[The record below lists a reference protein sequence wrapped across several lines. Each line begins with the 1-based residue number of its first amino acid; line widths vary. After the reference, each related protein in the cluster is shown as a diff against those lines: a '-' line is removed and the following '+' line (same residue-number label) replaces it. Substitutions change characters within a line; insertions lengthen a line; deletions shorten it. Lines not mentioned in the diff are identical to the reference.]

1 MSRPWRL
8 NRSHV
13 ARRNLVPLTDDS
25 VRSRDNSRDIRL
37 PHKRRWTSEMDPRT
51 PDQFR
56 YLNQPTQFNSR
67 LGDVHD
73 DPYSIHEPIEQNP
86 EYQQILAGLSRHT
99 ASQMTE
105 RHVGSYH
112 NATTPSSFCSQD
124 VQAAEPAASNA
135 GQLHYHPVHNSSQ
148 PRHHLSQRQAPAS
161 YSVNSAFD
169 APPNSWSPANNR
181 LAPAHSSPSARL
193 TTHTQPHRSSFASTM
208 AIQPEPPLARPL
220 TTPSTTR
227 EHGPSQPQA
236 IEPVAHGIQ
245 LVNLRQALPDKFL
258 ALFPFEFL
266 NAVQSKCFE
275 AVYKTNNNVVVSAP
289 TGSGK
294 TAILELAICKLALDR
309 GHENFKIVYQA
320 PTKALCAEKAR
331 DWEKK
336 FGHMNLECAELTGD
350 TSQAEMRRVGDAS
363 IIVTTPEKWDSIT
376 RKWQDHRR
384 LLQLVELFLIDEVHI
399 LKDVRGA
406 TLEAVVSRMKTIG
419 TNVRFIAL
427 SATVPNS
434 DDIAQWLGRNHTNQ
448 HLPALRETFGEE
460 FRPVKLQKFVYGY
473 ECNGNEFIL
482 DKLLDSKLPGL
493 IARHSQQK
501 PILVFCF
508 TRKSCESTASL
519 LADYAAARPNEKLW
533 PVPKSRIPVINRE
546 LQEIVKFGVAFHHA
560 GLDVQDRGAVEQSFL
575 KGELG
580 VICCTS
586 TLAVGIN
593 LPCHTVVLKGTMG
606 YTDDKLQEYS
616 DLEVM
621 QMLGRAGRPQ
631 FDDSATAIILTKA
644 RNKARYEKM
653 VSGQEILESTLH
665 LNLIEHLNSEIGL
678 GTIHDLISAK
688 KWLGGTFLSVRLRRN
703 PNYYHLTGNS
713 CNPSQID
720 AKLEKICERDI
731 KQLQEAKCVTDS
743 ETFKSTYY
751 GRAMSKYMVEF
762 PTMKMLLQ
770 IPKAVRMEVLITILS
785 QASEFKEFRFKPAE
799 RSLFRELNQSPLI
812 VHPIKEAVTQTWHKI
827 SLMVQAHLGSAQ
839 YPDSADAAKA
849 RRQLMLERKIVFER
863 LNRLV
868 HAVIDCKVNDYDAVG
883 MKNALELARALVAES
898 WEGRVTQL
906 TQVSSIGPVGMRKLA
921 SKGIRTVLEL
931 ADMDSVDI
939 ERLMARQTPFGM
951 TIKSSLDKFPRLSFD
966 LVLVGH
972 KAQPRSTDAAV
983 EVEVRANL
991 RYLNRLGP
999 PYWKKKTPNI
1009 NFLAE
1014 TTSGTLSFFWR
1025 GNIRKLEANKEPG
1038 YELKFSVGLQ
1048 NANDDIVCHFTCEEI
1063 VGTMVSKT
1071 LKHNIPAS
1079 AFPKRAAL
1087 ATVPTSWAQSAA
1099 AKLTQPPATHRSN
1112 NANPMDEL
1120 DDGGIDDTEFLLAAE
1135 QAVARSTTNPNPS
1148 FTVPSTQ
1155 ASSPMGEDSDGTP
1168 DQYPG
1173 IDELV
1178 EMAQDEGSS
1187 QTSRPE
1193 PDTRDPIQLP
1203 NGKWQCN
1210 HNCAGGTL
1218 TKTGKPCTHK
1228 CCKEGLYKPRKRAPP
1243 KQKVKRIAEE
1253 AWDGS
1258 ENVFQVAGDMK
1269 RSKTEPAPRTGAA
1282 PPVSGVRLPVQSA
1295 TVNWNA
1301 YGFTEEDLECIDL
1314 SSLTDDELGN
1324 VATSKSEQ
1332 DMATKSKPGAPKQTR
1347 STAQPPSHSATD
1359 DDDDLPSL
1367 DELCAAN
1374 TSTIR
1379 KAPVPTWVFNHVP
1392 LMKKKAFRPGASD
1405 VVFFE
1410 GIAGKFDIG
1419 SGENYLPSEGGVML
1433 CPSNSPMF
1441 VDRESPGRLTT
1452 SSGGTMSARPEKP
1465 MKEGARSDS
1474 KKPWP
1479 DSLPDWVKEVDSN
1492 REIVDFFGACV
1503 TYV

>member
-1 MSRPWRL
+1 MSRPWRP
-8 NRSHV
+8 NRPHV
-13 ARRNLVPLTDDS
+13 ARRNRVVPLTDDS
-25 VRSRDNSRDIRL
+25 PRSRDRSRDTCHTF
-37 PHKRRWTSEMDPRT
+37 PHRRASEMDPRT

-56 YLNQPTQFNSR
+56 YLNQPTQFDDS
-67 LGDVHD
+67 LGDIYA
-73 DPYSIHEPIEQNP
+73 DPYSIHEPIDQDP
-86 EYQQILAGLSRHT
+86 EYQQIIAGLSKHTEPHMTQRHAGPYQDAIT
-99 ASQMTE
+99 P
-105 RHVGSYH
+105 GSLRY
-112 NATTPSSFCSQD
+112 QD
-124 VQAAEPAASNA
+124 IPPAEPVANNA
-135 GQLHYHPVHNSSQ
+135 GLPPHHPTRNISQ
-148 PRHHLSQRQAPAS
+148 PRHHLPQRQAPAS
-161 YSVNSAFD
+161 YSSQSVSPGFE
-169 APPNSWSPANNR
+169 PPPSSWTHPNNKLTPAS
-181 LAPAHSSPSARL
+181 SSPSAGL
-193 TTHTQPHRSSFASTM
+193 TTNTHLASAT
-208 AIQPEPPLARPL
+208 ATHPELSLPKPLA
-220 TTPSTTR
+220 TPSTTR
-227 EHGPSQPQA
+227 EHVFPQQHTIGP
-236 IEPVAHGIQ
+236 VVHGIH
-245 LVNLRQALPDKFL
+245 LVNLRQALPDRFRT
-258 ALFPFEFL
+258 LFPFEFL

-275 AVYKTNNNVVVSAP
+275 AVYKTNDNVVVSAP

-294 TAILELAICKLALDR
+294 TALLELAICKLALDR

-336 FGHMNLECAELTGD
+336 FGHMNLKCAELTGD

-363 IIVTTPEKWDSIT
+363 VIVTTPEKWDSIT

-384 LLQLVELFLIDEVHI
+384 LLQLVELFIIDEVHI

-482 DKLLDSKLPGL
+482 DKLLDSKLPSL

-533 PVPKSRIPVINRE
+533 PAPKGRIPVISRE

-575 KGELG
+575 KGDLG

-621 QMLGRAGRPQ
+621 QMVGRAGRPQ

-644 RNKARYEKM
+644 GNKARYEKM

-678 GTIHDLISAK
+678 GTIHDLASAK

-703 PNYYHLTGNS
+703 PNYYHLTGNN

-720 AKLEKICERDI
+720 AKLEEICERDI
-731 KQLQEAKCVTDS
+731 KQLQEAKCVTDND
-743 ETFKSTYY
+743 TFKSTYY

-762 PTMKMLLQ
+762 RTMKMLLQ
-770 IPKAVRMEVLITILS
+770 IPKAARMDALITILS
-785 QASEFKEFRFKPAE
+785 QASEFKEFRFRPAE
-799 RSLFRELNQSPLI
+799 RPLFRELNQSPLI
-812 VHPIKEAVTQTWHKI
+812 VYPIKEAVTQTWHKI
-827 SLMVQAHLGSAQ
+827 SLIVQAHLGSVQ
-839 YPDSADAAKA
+839 YPDSAEAAKA
-849 RRQLMLERKIVFER
+849 RRQMILERRIVFER

-868 HAVIDCKVNDYDAVG
+868 HAVIDCKGNDYDAIG
-883 MKNALELARALVAES
+883 MKNALELARALSAES

-906 TQVSSIGPVGMRKLA
+906 TQVPSIGPVGMRKLA

-939 ERLMARQTPFGM
+939 ERLMARQAPFGM
-951 TIKSSLDKFPRLSFD
+951 TIKSSLEKFPRLSFD
-966 LVLVGH
+966 LMLVSH
-972 KAQPRSTDAAV
+972 KCQPRSTDATV
-983 EVEVRANL
+983 EVEIRANL

-999 PYWKKKTPNI
+999 PYWKNKTPNI

-1014 TTSGTLSFFWR
+1014 TSNGTLSFFWR
-1025 GNIRKLEANKEPG
+1025 GSMRKLEVNKESG

-1048 NANDDIVCHFTCEEI
+1048 NVDDDIVCHFTCEDI

-1079 AFPKRAAL
+1079 KFPKRVAPP
-1087 ATVPTSWAQSAA
+1087 TVPLSWTHQPTTAT
-1099 AKLTQPPATHRSN
+1099 LTQPRTTAHSN
-1112 NANPMDEL
+1112 NVDQMDEL
-1120 DDGGIDDTEFLLAAE
+1120 DDDGIQDSVFILAAE
-1135 QAVARSTTNPNPS
+1135 QAVAQSAARPQSS
-1148 FTVPSTQ
+1148 FTTQ
-1155 ASSPMGEDSDGTP
+1155 SNQAPRSIKEEGEGARHP
-1168 DQYPG
+1168 YPG

-1178 EMAQDEGSS
+1178 EMAQEEGSS
-1187 QTSRPE
+1187 QSE
-1193 PDTRDPIQLP
+1193 HDTRQPVQLP
-1203 NGKWQCN
+1203 SGKWQCN

-1218 TKTGKPCTHK
+1218 TKTGKPCTHR
-1228 CCKEGLYKPRKRAPP
+1228 CCKEGLDKPRKRAPP
-1243 KQKVKRIAEE
+1243 KPKLKRTAEE

-1258 ENVFQVAGDMK
+1258 KKAASQASGDMK
-1269 RSKTEPAPRTGAA
+1269 RPRVEPMPKPGTI
-1282 PPVSGVRLPVQSA
+1282 PPVSGVRPPTQS
-1295 TVNWNA
+1295 VKIDWNA

-1314 SSLTDDELGN
+1314 SSLTDDEGDS
-1324 VATSKSEQ
+1324 ATSKLEQGVANKKSEPRRPNQ
-1332 DMATKSKPGAPKQTR
+1332 ACPA
-1347 STAQPPSHSATD
+1347 AQPARYPETD
-1359 DDDDLPSL
+1359 DEVDLPSL

-1374 TSTIR
+1374 TSAIR
-1379 KAPVPTWVFNHVP
+1379 RAPATPWPLFHVP
-1392 LMKKKAFRPGASD
+1392 FTNQKAFRPGASD
-1405 VVFFE
+1405 VVLFE
-1410 GIAGKFDIG
+1410 GIAGKFDMK
-1419 SGENYLPSEGGVML
+1419 SASKHLPSDDGDNTH
-1433 CPSNSPMF
+1433 PSSSPMF
-1441 VDRESPGRLTT
+1441 VDQE
-1452 SSGGTMSARPEKP
+1452 SSGRSHIASGEFMSATPEKP
-1465 MKEGARSDS
+1465 VKEEVRCDS
-1474 KKPWP
+1474 KSSWP
-1479 DSLPDWVKEVDSN
+1479 DSLPEWVKVDSN
-1492 REIVDFFGACV
+1492 REIVDFFGPCV
-1503 TYV
+1503 TYI

>member
-1 MSRPWRL
+1 
-8 NRSHV
+8 
-13 ARRNLVPLTDDS
+13 
-25 VRSRDNSRDIRL
+25 
-37 PHKRRWTSEMDPRT
+37 
-51 PDQFR
+51 
-56 YLNQPTQFNSR
+56 
-67 LGDVHD
+67 
-73 DPYSIHEPIEQNP
+73 
-86 EYQQILAGLSRHT
+86 
-99 ASQMTE
+99 MTE
-105 RHVGSYH
+105 RHGGSY
-112 NATTPSSFCSQD
+112 QD
-124 VQAAEPAASNA
+124 ALDPAARNV
-135 GQLHYHPVHNSSQ
+135 GQSLYHPAHNKISQ
-148 PRHHLSQRQAPAS
+148 PRHPSQPQAPAS
-161 YSVNSAFD
+161 YSVSPTFNPLS
-169 APPNSWSPANNR
+169 SCWSPASSR
-181 LAPAHSSPSARL
+181 PAPANPIPSAGSS
-193 TTHTQPHRSSFASTM
+193 THTQQHRSSFADRT
-208 AIQPEPPLARPL
+208 AIQPELPLAKPL
-220 TTPSTTR
+220 PDITR
-227 EHGPSQPQA
+227 EPGSAQLQPA
-236 IEPVAHGIQ
+236 VPVVHGIP
-245 LVNLRQALPDKFL
+245 LISLRQALPDKFR

-275 AVYKTNNNVVVSAP
+275 AVYKTNDNVVVSAP

-336 FGHMNLECAELTGD
+336 LGHMNFKCAELTGD

-363 IIVTTPEKWDSIT
+363 VIVTTPEKWDSIT

-419 TNVRFIAL
+419 TNVRFVAL

-501 PILVFCF
+501 PILIFCF

-519 LADYAAARPNEKLW
+519 LADYAAARPHEKLW
-533 PVPKSRIPVINRE
+533 PLPRSRIPVISRE
-546 LQEIVKFGVAFHHA
+546 LQEIVKLGVAFHHA
-560 GLDVQDRGAVEQSFL
+560 GLDAQDRGAVEQSFL

-644 RNKARYEKM
+644 GNKARYEKM

-678 GTIHDLISAK
+678 GTIHDLASAK

-703 PNYYHLTGNS
+703 PNYYHLTGNN

-720 AKLEKICERDI
+720 AKLEEICERDI
-731 KQLQEAKCVTDS
+731 RQLQEAECVTSS
-743 ETFKSTYY
+743 ETFKSTNF

-770 IPKAVRMEVLITILS
+770 IPKGAKMEALITILS
-785 QASEFKEFRFKPAE
+785 QAAEFKEFRFKPAE
-799 RSLFRELNQSPLI
+799 RSLFREMNQSPLI
-812 VHPIKEAVTQTWHKI
+812 VYPIREAVTQTWHKI
-827 SLMVQAHLGSAQ
+827 SLMVQAHLGSVQ

-868 HAVIDCKVNDYDAVG
+868 HAVIDCKGNDFDAVG
-883 MKNALELARALVAES
+883 VKNALELARALAAES

-906 TQVSSIGPVGMRKLA
+906 TQVPSIGPVGMRKLA
-921 SKGIRTVLEL
+921 SKGIRTVMEL

-951 TIKSSLDKFPRLSFD
+951 TIKSALDKFPRLSFD

-972 KAQPRSTDAAV
+972 KAQPRSTDATV
-983 EVEVRANL
+983 EVEVRASL

-999 PYWKKKTPNI
+999 PYWKKKIPNI

-1025 GNIRKLEANKEPG
+1025 GSMRKLEADKESG
-1038 YELKFSVGLQ
+1038 LELKFSAGLQ
-1048 NANDDIVCHFTCEEI
+1048 DPNDDIVCHFTCEDI

-1087 ATVPTSWAQSAA
+1087 ATAPSGWAQATP
-1099 AKLTQPPATHRSN
+1099 AKSTQPLATHRN
-1112 NANPMDEL
+1112 NNVDQMDEL
-1120 DDGGIDDTEFLLAAE
+1120 DDDGIDDSEFLLAAE
-1135 QAVARSTTNPNPS
+1135 QAVARSAIGQPS
-1148 FTVPSTQ
+1148 MFTAPLTQVPS
-1155 ASSPMGEDSDGTP
+1155 PMKQKEEGALDE
-1168 DQYPG
+1168 YPA

-1178 EMAQDEGSS
+1178 EMAQEEESS
-1187 QTSRPE
+1187 QISQHEIRE
-1193 PDTRDPIQLP
+1193 PVQLP

-1210 HNCAGGTL
+1210 HTCAGATL
-1218 TKTGKPCTHK
+1218 TKTGKPCSHR
-1228 CCKEGLYKPRKRAPP
+1228 CCKEGLDKPRKRAPP
-1243 KQKVKRIAEE
+1243 KPKPKRTAEE
-1253 AWDGS
+1253 AWVS
-1258 ENVFQVAGDMK
+1258 FENKDQAAGRVKRPKVEVAQ
-1269 RSKTEPAPRTGAA
+1269 RPNPARPVPGAR
-1282 PPVSGVRLPVQSA
+1282 PPVQAS
-1295 TVNWNA
+1295 TIDWNA
-1301 YGFTEEDLECIDL
+1301 YGFTDEDLECIDL
-1314 SSLTDDELGN
+1314 SSFTDDELDT
-1324 VATSKSEQ
+1324 APPKTEQ
-1332 DMATKSKPGAPKQTR
+1332 DNANRSKVRAPNQPHPKAQHPG
-1347 STAQPPSHSATD
+1347 QPATD
-1359 DDDDLPSL
+1359 DDGELPSL
-1367 DELCAAN
+1367 DELCTAN
-1374 TSTIR
+1374 TSAIR
-1379 KAPVPTWVFNHVP
+1379 KAPFAAWPVSDVPFTE
-1392 LMKKKAFRPGASD
+1392 KKEAFKLGASD

-1410 GIAGKFDIG
+1410 GIAAKFDMG
-1419 SGENYLPSEGGVML
+1419 SGIENLPSDEGDMSY
-1433 CPSNSPMF
+1433 PSSSPMF
-1441 VDRESPGRLTT
+1441 VDQDSPGGSKV
-1452 SSGGTMSARPEKP
+1452 SSRDTMSSTPQKPKKDAEPE
-1465 MKEGARSDS
+1465 S
-1474 KKPWP
+1474 KTPWP
-1479 DSLPDWVKEVDSN
+1479 DNLPDWVKEMDSN
-1492 REIVDFFGACV
+1492 REIVDFLGACV

>member
-1 MSRPWRL
+1 MSRPWRSS
-8 NRSHV
+8 RPHV
-13 ARRNLVPLTDDS
+13 ARRNRVVPQADDS
-25 VRSRDNSRDIRL
+25 VRSRDPSRDGSRGT
-37 PHKRRWTSEMDPRT
+37 RRTHNHRSTSEMDPRT
-51 PDQFR
+51 PDQFH
-56 YLNQPTQFNSR
+56 YSNQPAQFDDQ
-67 LGDVHD
+67 LGDVYEDAYPVHD
-73 DPYSIHEPIEQNP
+73 AIEEDP
-86 EYQQILAGLSRHT
+86 EYQQILTGLSRHT
-99 ASQMTE
+99 APHMTE
-105 RHVGSYH
+105 RHISSYQNTTSLGSF
-112 NATTPSSFCSQD
+112 SSADFQVAQPTASLAAQPRYRPVQD
-124 VQAAEPAASNA
+124 I
-135 GQLHYHPVHNSSQ
+135 SQ
-148 PRHHLSQRQAPAS
+148 PRHHLSQRQVPPSFPAPSAS
-161 YSVNSAFD
+161 DPSPS
-169 APPNSWSPANNR
+169 SWS
-181 LAPAHSSPSARL
+181 LASSTLTPTNSSPSAEL
-193 TTHTQPHRSSFASTM
+193 TPHTQPHRATFPSTT
-208 AIQPEPPLARPL
+208 AIHPDPAVSNCLP
-220 TTPSTTR
+220 TPSTTR
-227 EHGPSQPQA
+227 EEVSSQPQA
-236 IEPVAHGIQ
+236 SAPVIHGIH
-245 LVNLRQALPDKFL
+245 LVNLRRALPDKFR

-275 AVYKTNNNVVVSAP
+275 AVYKTNDNVVVSAP

-336 FGHMNLECAELTGD
+336 LAHMNLKCAELTGD

-434 DDIAQWLGRNHTNQ
+434 DDIAQWLGRNHTSQ

-519 LADYAAARPNEKLW
+519 LVEYAASKPNEKMW
-533 PVPKSRIPVINRE
+533 PVPKGRIPVISRE

-560 GLDVQDRGAVEQSFL
+560 GLDSQDRGAVEQSFL

-644 RNKARYEKM
+644 GNKARYEKM

-665 LNLIEHLNSEIGL
+665 LNLIEHLNSEVGL
-678 GTIHDLISAK
+678 GTIHDLGSAK

-703 PNYYHLTGNS
+703 PNYYHLTGHN

-720 AKLEKICERDI
+720 AKLEEICERDI
-731 KQLQEAKCVTDS
+731 RQLQEAQCVTDN

-762 PTMKMLLQ
+762 RTMKMLLQ
-770 IPKAVRMEVLITILS
+770 IPKAAKMEALITILS

-799 RSLFRELNQSPLI
+799 RSLFREMNQSPLI
-812 VHPIKEAVTQTWHKI
+812 VYPIKEAVTQTSHKI
-827 SLMVQAHLGSAQ
+827 SLMVQAHLGSVQ

-849 RRQLMLERKIVFER
+849 RRQLMLERRIVFER

-868 HAVIDCKVNDYDAVG
+868 HAVVDCKGNDHDAVG
-883 MKNALELARALVAES
+883 MKNALELARSLAAES

-906 TQVSSIGPVGMRKLA
+906 TQVPSIGPVGMRKLA

-931 ADMDSVDI
+931 ADMDSVEI

-966 LVLVGH
+966 LVLAGH
-972 KAQPRSTDAAV
+972 KTQPRSTDATV
-983 EVEVRANL
+983 EVEIRANL

-1014 TTSGTLSFFWR
+1014 TTSGALSFFWR
-1025 GNIRKLEANKEPG
+1025 ESMRKLEVHKESG

-1087 ATVPTSWAQSAA
+1087 ATAPPSWTQSAA
-1099 AKLTQPPATHRSN
+1099 DKSIHRSSN
-1112 NANPMDEL
+1112 VGQMDEL
-1120 DDGGIDDTEFLLAAE
+1120 DDGGIDDSDFILAAE
-1135 QAVARSTTNPNPS
+1135 QAFARSAVNPPPPVPMPS
-1148 FTVPSTQ
+1148 MQGPP
-1155 ASSPMGEDSDGTP
+1155 PMKKGGDGGRAE
-1168 DQYPG
+1168 YPG
-1173 IDELV
+1173 IEELV
-1178 EMAQDEGSS
+1178 EMAQEEESS
-1187 QTSRPE
+1187 QTSQHE
-1193 PDTRDPIQLP
+1193 PDTRDPVQLP

-1218 TKTGKPCTHK
+1218 TKTGKLCTHR
-1228 CCKEGLYKPRKRAPP
+1228 CCKEGLDKPRKRAPP
-1243 KQKVKRIAEE
+1243 KPRFKRTAGE
-1253 AWDGS
+1253 AWVS
-1258 ENVFQVAGDMK
+1258 
-1269 RSKTEPAPRTGAA
+1269 SKSASQAPVNTKKPKLGPAPRSKVA
-1282 PPVSGVRLPVQSA
+1282 PPVD
-1295 TVNWNA
+1295 WNA

-1314 SSLTDDELGN
+1314 SSFSDDELDTT
-1324 VATSKSEQ
+1324 ATPKTKQNTTSSR
-1332 DMATKSKPGAPKQTR
+1332 MAGAAKPLCPP
-1347 STAQPPSHSATD
+1347 AQPPSHALTD
-1359 DDDDLPSL
+1359 DDDDDDGDEDLPSL
-1367 DELCAAN
+1367 DELCTAN
-1374 TSTIR
+1374 TSVAR
-1379 KAPVPTWVFNHVP
+1379 KPPITYWPLNHGP
-1392 LMKKKAFRPGASD
+1392 FTEKKAFRPGAAD

-1410 GIAGKFDIG
+1410 GIAGKFDKRTGDKGLSPDERDISYPG
-1419 SGENYLPSEGGVML
+1419 S
-1433 CPSNSPMF
+1433 SPMF
-1441 VDRESPGRLTT
+1441 VDQESPRRTKT
-1452 SSGGTMSARPEKP
+1452 SSAETALATPAKPLKEEKT
-1465 MKEGARSDS
+1465 
-1474 KKPWP
+1474 PWP
-1479 DSLPDWVKEVDSN
+1479 DNLPDWLKEMDPN
-1492 REIVDFFGACV
+1492 RKIVDFFGPCV

>member
-1 MSRPWRL
+1 MSRPWRP
-8 NRSHV
+8 NRPHV
-13 ARRNLVPLTDDS
+13 AKRNRVVPVPDDS
-25 VRSRDNSRDIRL
+25 VRSRDASRDTR
-37 PHKRRWTSEMDPRT
+37 HSHNHRCASEMDPRT

-56 YLNQPTQFNSR
+56 YLNQPTQFDDR
-67 LGDVHD
+67 LGDA
-73 DPYSIHEPIEQNP
+73 YAIEQDP
-86 EYQQILAGLSRHT
+86 EYQQIIAGLSRHT
-99 ASQMTE
+99 APHMTE
-105 RHVGSYH
+105 RHVSPPYH
-112 NATTPSSFCSQD
+112 NANTPGSFQSQHH
-124 VQAAEPAASNA
+124 PA
-135 GQLHYHPVHNSSQ
+135 HNTSQ
-148 PRHHLSQRQAPAS
+148 PRHHLSQRQPLAS
-161 YSVNSAFD
+161 YSVSPVLEPSAG
-169 APPNSWSPANNR
+169 SWSHANY
-181 LAPAHSSPSARL
+181 SPPPGS
-193 TTHTQPHRSSFASTM
+193 TTHTQPYHTSFATTT
-208 AIQPEPPLARPL
+208 ATQPDITHLQPLP
-220 TTPSTTR
+220 TPSTTR
-227 EHGPSQPQA
+227 EHVPSQRQGTA
-236 IEPVAHGIQ
+236 PVVHGIR
-245 LVNLRQALPDKFL
+245 LVNLREALPDKFR
-258 ALFPFEFL
+258 ALFPFEFF

-336 FGHMNLECAELTGD
+336 FGHMKLKCAELTGD

-434 DDIAQWLGRNHTNQ
+434 DDIAQWLGRDHTNQ

-482 DKLLDSKLPGL
+482 DKLLDSKLPNL

-519 LADYAAARPNEKLW
+519 LAEYAAARPNAKLW
-533 PVPKSRIPVINRE
+533 PAPKGRIPVISRE
-546 LQEIVKFGVAFHHA
+546 LQEIVKLGVAFHHA

-606 YTDDKLQEYS
+606 YADDKLQECS

-644 RNKARYEKM
+644 GNKARYEKM

-678 GTIHDLISAK
+678 GTIHDLASAK
-688 KWLGGTFLSVRLRRN
+688 KWLSGTFLSVRLRRN
-703 PNYYHLTGNS
+703 PSFYHLTGSN

-720 AKLEKICERDI
+720 AKLEEICERDI
-731 KQLQEAKCVTDS
+731 KQLQEAQCVTDN

-762 PTMKMLLQ
+762 STMKMLLQ
-770 IPKAVRMEVLITILS
+770 IPKAVKMGALLTILS

-799 RSLFRELNQSPLI
+799 RSLFREMNQSPLI
-812 VHPIKEAVTQTWHKI
+812 VYPIKEAVTQTWHKI
-827 SLMVQAHLGSAQ
+827 SLMIQAHLGSVQ

-849 RRQLMLERKIVFER
+849 RRQLVLERKIVFER

-868 HAVIDCKVNDYDAVG
+868 HAVIDCKGNDYDAIG
-883 MKNALELARALVAES
+883 MKNALELARALAAES

-906 TQVSSIGPVGMRKLA
+906 TQVPSIGPVGMRKLA

-951 TIKSSLDKFPRLSFD
+951 TIKSSLEKFPRLSFD
-966 LVLVGH
+966 LELVSH
-972 KAQPRSTDAAV
+972 KSQPRPTGATVGV
-983 EVEVRANL
+983 EIRANL

-999 PYWKKKTPNI
+999 PYWKKKTPDI

-1025 GNIRKLEANKEPG
+1025 GSMRKLEASKETG
-1038 YELKFSVGLQ
+1038 YELKFWVGLQ
-1048 NANDDIVCHFTCEEI
+1048 NVDDDILCHFTCEEI
-1063 VGTMVSKT
+1063 VGTMISKT

-1079 AFPKRAAL
+1079 AFPKQAAFS
-1087 ATVPTSWAQSAA
+1087 TVPSSWA
-1099 AKLTQPPATHRSN
+1099 PPATAKFTQPRTIDGSN
-1112 NANPMDEL
+1112 DADQIDEL
-1120 DDGGIDDTEFLLAAE
+1120 DDGGIDDSDFILAAE
-1135 QAVARSTTNPNPS
+1135 QAAARLALRPQSS
-1148 FTVPSTQ
+1148 FTTPSIQ
-1155 ASSPMGEDSDGTP
+1155 APRFMMEGQKDAQT

-1173 IDELV
+1173 IHELV
-1178 EMAQDEGSS
+1178 EMAQEEGSS
-1187 QTSRPE
+1187 QPESDTSP
-1193 PDTRDPIQLP
+1193 PVQLP
-1203 NGKWQCN
+1203 SGKWQCN

-1218 TKTGKPCTHK
+1218 TKTGKPCTHR
-1228 CCKEGLYKPRKRAPP
+1228 CCKEGLDKPRKRAPP
-1243 KQKVKRIAEE
+1243 KPKVKRTAEE

-1258 ENVFQVAGDMK
+1258 KNSPQAGGDRK
-1269 RSKTEPAPRTGAA
+1269 RPKIESVSRPGATQQAPGVR
-1282 PPVSGVRLPVQSA
+1282 PPVRSA
-1295 TVNWNA
+1295 AVDWNA

-1314 SSLTDDELGN
+1314 SSYTDDEGDS
-1324 VATSKSEQ
+1324 ATTKSEQ
-1332 DMATKSKPGAPKQTR
+1332 KVITKSKPKRENEVRIA
-1347 STAQPPSHSATD
+1347 AQPPRHSETD
-1359 DDDDLPSL
+1359 DEADLPSL

-1374 TSTIR
+1374 TSAIR
-1379 KAPVPTWVFNHVP
+1379 KTPGAAWPRFQMPFTNPT
-1392 LMKKKAFRPGASD
+1392 AFRPGASD
-1405 VVFFE
+1405 VVLFE
-1410 GIAGKFDIG
+1410 GIAKKFEISNTCKDLNSDEG
-1419 SGENYLPSEGGVML
+1419 DTPYPS
-1433 CPSNSPMF
+1433 SSPMF
-1441 VDRESPGRLTT
+1441 VDQESPA
-1452 SSGGTMSARPEKP
+1452 SSNMSTNETMAVTREKQ
-1465 MKEGARSDS
+1465 MKEEVRSGRTS
-1474 KKPWP
+1474 WP
-1479 DSLPDWVKEVDSN
+1479 DGLPDWVKVDSN
-1492 REIVDFFGACV
+1492 REIVDFFGPCV